1 MSRGGD
7 RTNAM
12 RILDARGAAYEAL
25 SFPASEAV
33 SALEA
38 AHLLG
43 LEPEGL
49 FKTLVTVG
57 RTRNHYVFVVPA
69 TGALDLRKAA
79 RAVGEKSVEMVHS
92 RELLPLTG
100 YVHGGCSPVGMKK
113 VFPTV
118 IDASAERLGTIVV
131 SAGRIGHQLRIPLE
145 ELRKA
150 LEFTLAD
157 LISV

>member
-1 MSRGGD
+1 MSRGSD

-79 RAVGEKSVEMVHS
+79 RAAYSVADADWDVVLHNRFGAKEEKWEKDA
-92 RELLPLTG
+92 EATG
-100 YVHGGCSPVGMKK
+100 K
-113 VFPTV
+113 
-118 IDASAERLGTIVV
+118 
-131 SAGRIGHQLRIPLE
+131 IPW
-145 ELRKA
+145 
-150 LEFTLAD
+150 
-157 LISV
+157 

>member
-1 MSRGGD
+1 MSRGSD

-69 TGALDLRKAA
+69 TGVLDGRYFAFSLFA
-79 RAVGEKSVEMVHS
+79 RISKTCSLSTSHI
-92 RELLPLTG
+92 LT
-100 YVHGGCSPVGMKK
+100 S
-113 VFPTV
+113 
-118 IDASAERLGTIVV
+118 
-131 SAGRIGHQLRIPLE
+131 
-145 ELRKA
+145 
-150 LEFTLAD
+150 
-157 LISV
+157 